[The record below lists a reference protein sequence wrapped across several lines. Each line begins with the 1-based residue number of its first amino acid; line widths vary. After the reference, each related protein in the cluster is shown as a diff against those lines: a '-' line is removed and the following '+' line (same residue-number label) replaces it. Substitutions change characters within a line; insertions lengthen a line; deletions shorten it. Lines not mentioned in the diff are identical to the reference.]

1 MACKQ
6 SDLVSAINSYASART
21 TGDAVLLELSANYLK
36 TLLQTLEYAP
46 EEVQADQVEGDMVVP
61 E

>member
-6 SDLVSAINSYASART
+6 SDLVGAINSYASART
-21 TGDAVLLELSANYLK
+21 TGDGVLLELSANYLK
-36 TLLQTLEYAP
+36 TLLDTLEYAP
-46 EEVQADQVEGDMVVP
+46 EEVQAEQAEEDVVVT